1 MSYADYKQLTWA
13 EIVRRNSIRRRG
25 TVCDVQLLEQPFDSL
40 DWPTRRVLHVLEFR
54 EVKTVR
60 DVCLLSEADL
70 LKTKRCGRKT
80 LDVIKAVLAENG
92 LQLFTEYN
100 QMGPDHYWGA

>member
-1 MSYADYKQLTWA
+1 MYAGYNEHDWNELL
-13 EIVRRNSIRRRG
+13 RRNSVRHRG

-40 DWPTRRVLHVLEFR
+40 DWPTLRVIHVLER
-54 EVKTVR
+54 RGVKTVR

-70 LKTKRCGRKT
+70 LKTIRCGRKT
-80 LDVIKAVLAENG
+80 LDAIKAVLAENG

>member
-1 MSYADYKQLTWA
+1 MYGGYNGREWD
-13 EIVRRNSIRRRG
+13 EIKRRNSIRHRA

-40 DWPTRRVLHVLEFR
+40 DWPTLRIIHVLEFR
-54 EVKTVR
+54 DVKTVR

-80 LDVIKAVLAENG
+80 LDTIKAVLAEHG